1 MYIYIY
7 TLHIY
12 TYIYTLHIHY
22 VYTIYTLY
30 ILYIYTT
37 YTYIVYIYV
46 YMYIVD
52 GNLKMELN
60 SPRFPGPGTLG
71 QQEWFRKAKVKGT
84 TESWPILGF

>member
-1 MYIYIY
+1 M
-7 TLHIY
+7 
-12 TYIYTLHIHY
+12 
-22 VYTIYTLY
+22 
-30 ILYIYTT
+30 
-37 YTYIVYIYV
+37 

-60 SPRFPGPGTLG
+60 SPRFPGSVFARSPSSPKRDGPGPGTLG

>member
-1 MYIYIY
+1 MYIY

-12 TYIYTLHIHY
+12 IHYIYTM
-22 VYTIYTLY
+22 YTLY
-30 ILYIYTT
+30 IHYIYFI
-37 YTYIVYIYV
+37 YIYYIYLYSVYIYV